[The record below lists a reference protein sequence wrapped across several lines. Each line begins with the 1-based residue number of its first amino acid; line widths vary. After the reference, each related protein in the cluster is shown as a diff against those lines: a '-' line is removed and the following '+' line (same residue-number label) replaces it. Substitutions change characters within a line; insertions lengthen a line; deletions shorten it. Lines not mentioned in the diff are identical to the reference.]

1 MKISADLL
9 AINDQNAGE
18 LSTTG
23 SELTFTSQSENASI
37 GGFIPIS
44 AIEVPEAVEKF
55 FLFSLPESM
64 FNHSNPEAVIS
75 LEVASVNGSSIPSWM
90 TFDPV
95 RKIISGTPPKEAAGE
110 YRVEIIAKDQFGG
123 EVLTVVLVKIG

>member
-1 MKISADLL
+1 MIS
-9 AINDQNAGE
+9 Q
-18 LSTTG
+18 T
-23 SELTFTSQSENASI
+23 SESALTFSSQSGNASN
-37 GGFIPIS
+37 GGFIAAS
-44 AIEVPEAVEKF
+44 AIEVPEPADKF
-55 FLFSLPESM
+55 FLFSLPEQRM

-90 TFDPV
+90 SFDPE

-110 YRVEIIAKDQFGG
+110 YRVEIIARDQFGG